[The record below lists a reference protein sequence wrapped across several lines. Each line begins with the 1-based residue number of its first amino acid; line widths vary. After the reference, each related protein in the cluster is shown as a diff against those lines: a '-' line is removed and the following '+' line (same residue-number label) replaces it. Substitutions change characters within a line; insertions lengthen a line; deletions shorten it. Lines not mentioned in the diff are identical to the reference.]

1 MASRLY
7 APYLCVVP
15 AYNKKAKPEELN
27 MDEEKLKAMSAMK
40 PLAKAKIVISALSA
54 QPEKLDAYMEEWA
67 NKGILNKTE
76 FVEACAFR
84 DEVLSAAKAEE
95 EAAMDEICGTEQPKR
110 RTRRR
115 KPEGTED
122 DTVV

>member
-15 AYNKKAKPEELN
+15 AYDKKAKPEELN

-84 DEVLSAAKAEE
+84 DDVLSAAKAEE
-95 EAAMDEICGTEQPKR
+95 EAAMAEICGETPKR
-110 RTRRR
+110 RGTRRR